1 MKTRFVFYL
10 MAAVLAVSAVA
21 VGYPEPKVVQKVGQW
36 TLDVN
41 YSAPEQ
47 ITLQLPN
54 QKKPQRFWYI
64 ILSVTNETSLD
75 EVEFY
80 PLCRLITD
88 TFQVIPADKRVPIS
102 VFNSVKEKHRGS
114 YPFLE
119 SLDFKDHRVSR
130 GEDNTRDFAIIWP
143 DFDPK
148 AKQISLFVG
157 GLSNET
163 AVVEHPKLKDEDG
176 HPKKIFLQKTLQ
188 FKYAVAGDEKL
199 RSTVTIKEIKQ
210 TWVMR

>member
-10 MAAVLAVSAVA
+10 MVSVLTISAVA
-21 VGYPEPKVVQKVGQW
+21 AGYPEPKVVQKASQW
-36 TLDVN
+36 TLDID
-41 YSAPEQ
+41 YSAPQQ
-47 ITLQLPN
+47 ISLQLPN
-54 QKKPQRFWYI
+54 QAKPQRFWYI
-64 ILSVTNETSLD
+64 ILSITNETSLD

-88 TFQVIPADKRVPIS
+88 TFQVVDADKQVPIA
-102 VFNSVKEKHRGS
+102 VFNAVKRKHQGS

-119 SLDFKDHRVSR
+119 SLDFKDHRVGR
-130 GEDNTRDFAIIWP
+130 GTDNTRDFAIIWL

-148 AKQISLFVG
+148 ARQICLFVG

-163 AVVEHPKLKDEDG
+163 AVVEDPELKDEDG
-176 HPKKIFLQKTLQ
+176 NPQKIFLQKTLQ
-188 FKYAVAGDEKL
+188 LKYAVAGDPKL
-199 RSTVTIKEIKQ
+199 RNAVTMKEIKQ

>member
-1 MKTRFVFYL
+1 MKTRIVFFL
-10 MAAVLAVSAVA
+10 AAAILAVSAVSF
-21 VGYPEPKVVQKVGQW
+21 GYPEPKVVQKVGQW
-36 TLDVN
+36 TLDVK

-64 ILSVTNETSLD
+64 ILSITNETSL
-75 EVEFY
+75 EEAELY

-88 TFQVIPADKRVPIS
+88 TFQVVDADKRVPIS
-102 VFNSVKEKHRGS
+102 VFNAVKRKHQGS

-148 AKQISLFVG
+148 ARQISLFVG

-163 AVVEHPKLKDEDG
+163 AIVEHPKLKDKDG
-176 HPKKIFLQKTLQ
+176 GPKKIFMQKTLQ
-188 FKYAVAGDEKL
+188 LKYAVAGDEKL
-199 RSTVTIKEIKQ
+199 RSTVTMKKPKQ

>member
-10 MAAVLAVSAVA
+10 MLVVLAVSAVA
-21 VGYPEPKVVQKVGQW
+21 VGYPEPKVVQKVSQW

-41 YSAPEQ
+41 YSAPQ
-47 ITLQLPN
+47 KITLQLSN

-88 TFQVIPADKRVPIS
+88 TFQVIPADKQVPVS
-102 VFNSVKEKHRGS
+102 VFNSVKQKHQGS

-148 AKQISLFVG
+148 ARQISLFAG

-163 AVVEHPKLKDEDG
+163 AVVEHPELKDEDG

-188 FKYAVAGDEKL
+188 LKYAIAGDEKL
-199 RSTVTIKEIKQ
+199 RNTVTMKEIRQ